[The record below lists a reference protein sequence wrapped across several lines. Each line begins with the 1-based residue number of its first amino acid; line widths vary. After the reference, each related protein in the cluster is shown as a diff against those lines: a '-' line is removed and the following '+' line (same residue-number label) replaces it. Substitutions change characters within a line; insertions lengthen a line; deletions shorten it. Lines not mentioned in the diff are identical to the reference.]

1 MSYYKPGEPP
11 KNEIV
16 IRPGD
21 VINIIDKQIKEK
33 KDGTHTIHFDVL
45 APGRV
50 QYIRLMV
57 VNAEEMLN
65 EKVVRVK
72 EIAYAM
78 QKGVPLRGTGGKYS
92 KSNIVGVVLER
103 WDGVTK
109 PNLVGE
115 LKSFDRW
122 KYENQD
128 KLKKPESKPIEKP
141 SYASEKVPKTAPIP
155 SAKKITAETA
165 GFGLDSFL
173 DALHDDDLSG
183 VKECDEELPFN

>member
-21 VINIIDKQIKEK
+21 VIQIIDKQIKEK
-33 KDGTHTIHFDVL
+33 KDGTHTMHFDVL

-109 PNLVGE
+109 PNLIGE
-115 LKSFDRW
+115 LKNFDRW

-155 SAKKITAETA
+155 SARKITAETA

-173 DALHDDDLSG
+173 DALHDEDLSG
-183 VKECDEELPFN
+183 VKATDEELPFN